1 MEKQDIYNNDININN
16 HENQLIKNN
25 TNFIP
30 NPFYSKNEITINIK

>member
-30 NPFYSKNEITINIK
+30 KMK